1 MTSRRKVVLI
11 GLISSLVFAVPAF
24 GQNQWPSEP
33 IKLVVAYPPGGS
45 TDTAARLLAK
55 RLSEQLGQQVVVDNR
70 PGAGGTIGAASVARS
85 NSDGYTILMAA
96 SPEVSIAPVV
106 RSDLTYDPKKD
117 LKPIS
122 LVGQV
127 PFILVATPGLP
138 VSSLKE
144 LIEYGKKNPGKLNY
158 SSFGTNTSNHLIGE
172 QFKVQAGMDA
182 THIPYKGSGPSIS
195 DMMAGQVQ
203 YSFDTV
209 TATLGHV
216 KAGKL
221 KAIAVA
227 TPERLKN
234 APDIPTMTE
243 SGMPGFVGG
252 TWFGLLVPANT
263 PDAIVE
269 RLNKE
274 TLTALASPEIQQKFA
289 ELNIIPS
296 GGTPKAFRA
305 FVDGEID
312 KWKALTSQLDVK
324 K

>member
-1 MTSRRKVVLI
+1 MTSRRNVVLM
-11 GLISSLVFAVPAF
+11 GLLSSVMFTFPAAA
-24 GQNQWPSEP
+24 QNQWPAEP

-55 RLSEQLGQQVVVDNR
+55 QLSDQLGQQVVVDNR
-70 PGAGGTIGAASVARS
+70 SGAGGTIGASSVVRS
-85 NSDGYTILMAA
+85 NPDGYTILMAA
-96 SPEVSIAPVV
+96 SPELSIAPVV

-127 PFILVATPGLP
+127 PFMLVATPGLP
-138 VSSLKE
+138 VSSLQE
-144 LIEYGKKNPGKLNY
+144 LIDYGKKNPGTLNY
-158 SSFGTNTSNHLIGE
+158 SSFGANTSNHLIGE
-172 QFKVQAGMDA
+172 QFKVQTGLDA
-182 THIPYKGSGPSIS
+182 THVPYKGSGPSIT
-195 DMMAGQVQ
+195 DLMAGQVQ
-203 YSFDTV
+203 YTFDTV

-234 APDIPTMTE
+234 APDIPTMSE
-243 SGMPGFVGG
+243 SGMPGFAGG
-252 TWFGLLVPANT
+252 TWFGLLAPANT
-263 PDAIVE
+263 PDAIID

-274 TLTALASPEIQQKFA
+274 TRAALASPEIQQRFA

-296 GGTPKAFRA
+296 GGTPQEFRT

-312 KWKALTSQLDVK
+312 KWETLTSQLDVK

>member
-1 MTSRRKVVLI
+1 MTSRRNVVLM
-11 GLISSLVFAVPAF
+11 GLLSSIMFAFPAAA
-24 GQNQWPSEP
+24 QDKWPSEP

-55 RLSEQLGQQVVVDNR
+55 QLSDQLGQQVVVDNR
-70 PGAGGTIGAASVARS
+70 SGAGGTIGASSVARS
-85 NSDGYTILMAA
+85 NPDGYTILMAA

-106 RSDLTYDPKKD
+106 RPDLTYDPKKD
-117 LKPIS
+117 LKPIT
-122 LVGQV
+122 LVGRV
-127 PFILVATPGLP
+127 PVMLVATPGLP
-138 VSSLKE
+138 VNSLQD
-144 LIEYGKKNPGKLNY
+144 LIDYGKKNPGKLNY
-158 SSFGTNTSNHLIGE
+158 SSFGANTSNHLIGE
-172 QFKVQAGMDA
+172 QFKVQTGLDA
-182 THIPYKGSGPSIS
+182 THVPYKGSGPSIT
-195 DMMAGQVQ
+195 DLMAGQVQ

-221 KAIAVA
+221 KALAVA

-234 APDIPTMTE
+234 APDIPTMSE

-252 TWFGLLVPANT
+252 TWFGLLAPANT
-263 PDAIVE
+263 PDAIIE

-274 TLTALASPEIQQKFA
+274 TAAALASPEIQAKFA

-296 GGTPKAFRA
+296 AGTPPEFRT

-312 KWKALTSQLDVK
+312 KWKTLTSKLDVK

>member
-1 MTSRRKVVLI
+1 MTSRRNVVLM
-11 GLISSLVFAVPAF
+11 GLLSSLMFAFPAVA
-24 GQNQWPSEP
+24 QNQWPSEP

-45 TDTAARLLAK
+45 TDIAARLLAK
-55 RLSEQLGQQVVVDNR
+55 QLSDQMGQQIVVDNR
-70 PGAGGTIGAASVARS
+70 AGAGGTIGASSVVRS
-85 NSDGYTILMAA
+85 NPDGYTILMAA
-96 SPEVSIAPVV
+96 SPELSIAPVV
-106 RSDLTYDPKKD
+106 RPDLTYDPKKD

-127 PFILVATPGLP
+127 PFMLVATPGLP
-138 VSSLKE
+138 VKSLQD
-144 LIEYGKKNPGKLNY
+144 LIDYGKKKPGSLNY

-172 QFKVQAGMDA
+172 QFKVITGLDA
-182 THIPYKGSGPSIS
+182 THVPYKGSGPSIS
-195 DMMAGQVQ
+195 DLMAGQVQ

-221 KAIAVA
+221 NAIAVA

-234 APDIPTMTE
+234 APDIPTMSE
-243 SGMPGFVGG
+243 SGMPGFTGG
-252 TWFGLLVPANT
+252 TWFGLLAPANT
-263 PDAIVE
+263 PDAVIE

-274 TLTALASPEIQQKFA
+274 IRAALASSEIQQRFA

-296 GGTPKAFRA
+296 GGTPQEFRK
-305 FVDGEID
+305 FVDGEIN
-312 KWKALTSQLDVK
+312 KWETLTRQLDVK

>member
-1 MTSRRKVVLI
+1 MTSRRNVVLM
-11 GLISSLVFAVPAF
+11 GLLSSVMFAFPAAA
-24 GQNQWPSEP
+24 QDKWPSEP

-55 RLSEQLGQQVVVDNR
+55 QLSDQLGQQVVVDNR
-70 PGAGGTIGAASVARS
+70 SGAGGTIGASSVARS
-85 NSDGYTILMAA
+85 NPDGYTILMAA

-106 RSDLTYDPKKD
+106 RPDLTYDPKKD
-117 LKPIS
+117 LKPIT
-122 LVGQV
+122 LVGRV
-127 PFILVATPGLP
+127 PFMLVATPGLP
-138 VSSLKE
+138 VNSLQD
-144 LIEYGKKNPGKLNY
+144 LIDYGKKNPGKLNY
-158 SSFGTNTSNHLIGE
+158 SSFGANTSNHLIGE
-172 QFKVQAGMDA
+172 QFKVQTGLDA
-182 THIPYKGSGPSIS
+182 THVPYKGSGPSIT
-195 DMMAGQVQ
+195 DLMAGQVQ

-221 KAIAVA
+221 KALAVA
-227 TPERLKN
+227 TPERLTN
-234 APDIPTMTE
+234 APDIPTMSE

-252 TWFGLLVPANT
+252 TWFGLLAPANT
-263 PDAIVE
+263 PDAIIE

-274 TLTALASPEIQQKFA
+274 TAAALASPEIQAKFA

-296 GGTPKAFRA
+296 ADTPQEFRT

-312 KWKALTSQLDVK
+312 KWKTLTSKLDVK